1 MAGVATGPSPG
12 PFLFLRAPMVLPS
25 AQGMDAAP
33 IVKVAFTSKDDRSK
47 SKILTE
53 RAVVHASGSAHAF
66 SARTTTPVGARM
78 SGGVARAAASTWI
91 RGGGGTRS
99 G

>member
-47 SKILTE
+47 SKD
-53 RAVVHASGSAHAF
+53 F
-66 SARTTTPVGARM
+66 
-78 SGGVARAAASTWI
+78 
-91 RGGGGTRS
+91 
-99 G
+99 